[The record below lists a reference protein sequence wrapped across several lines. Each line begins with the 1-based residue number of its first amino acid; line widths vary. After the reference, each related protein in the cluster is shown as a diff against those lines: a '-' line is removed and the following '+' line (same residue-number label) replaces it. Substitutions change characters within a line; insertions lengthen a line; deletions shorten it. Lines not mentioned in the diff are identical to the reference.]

1 MSSGPIVTDKQQLLS
16 ALRVLLGISREALS
30 PKFPHNHHQIYDAL
44 RASGIKLWSQ
54 LVTIRDSDI
63 DDLMYDASKFGA
75 APAGHMVP
83 LNIAH
88 KGQVRSLIAYY
99 HYESRRLKHEAL
111 PTKMDPADFDHF
123 RASIW
128 DPNMVPTPWTKPLP
142 SKELTEWQKVAKPTA
157 SDYPVL
163 TDNTNMNRFIEQWES
178 VAKAHRLGDTLIK
191 GFRPLKHLE
200 DLYKQQKLWMFLALT
215 KQIKHASARPFVTK
229 HITDM
234 DAAAVGT
241 RSRSGPSLR

>member
-1 MSSGPIVTDKQQLLS
+1 M
-16 ALRVLLGISREALS
+16 LLGISREALS

-75 APAGHMVP
+75 APAGQMVS

-99 HYESRRLKHEAL
+99 HYESRRLKYEAL
-111 PTKMDPADFDHF
+111 PTKMVPADFDHF

-178 VAKAHRLGDTLIK
+178 VSKVHRLGDTLIK
-191 GFRPLKHLE
+191 GFKPPKHLE
-200 DLYKQQKLWMFLALT
+200 DLYKQQKL
-215 KQIKHASARPFVTK
+215 
-229 HITDM
+229 
-234 DAAAVGT
+234 
-241 RSRSGPSLR
+241 